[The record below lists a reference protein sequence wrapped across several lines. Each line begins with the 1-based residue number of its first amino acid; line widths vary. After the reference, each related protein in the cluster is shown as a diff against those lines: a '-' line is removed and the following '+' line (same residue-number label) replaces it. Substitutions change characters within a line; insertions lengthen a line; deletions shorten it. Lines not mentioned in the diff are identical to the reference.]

1 MIIKNATICD
11 KDFKLIKADLEFKNG
26 VITQIGKTQGEGEDY
41 SGKVVLPGFID
52 IHIHGC
58 NRADCSDGVEG
69 EIQVM
74 SEFLATKGVTSFC
87 PATMTVSTER
97 IKKAFSAIKNTM
109 GKEKGAKILGIN
121 MEGPFISEEKKGAQA
136 SENILKPNVEFFEEM
151 NALCPVRLVSIAPET
166 EGAENFVNKVKD
178 KCTVSAAHTMA
189 DYEKAVNAFG
199 WGISHCTHLF
209 NAMTPFTSRAPGLVG
224 AVFDSETVT
233 AELICDLIHIHPAVL
248 RTAFKVLGKNRTVV
262 ISDAMMAAGLEDGVY
277 SLGGQKVIK
286 KGAARLEDGT
296 LAGSAS
302 NLFEEF
308 KNLISIGVD
317 FEQIIRSL
325 TINPARVVGEDKSI
339 GSIEIGKKAD
349 FLITNES
356 FTEIEAVFID
366 GCIVK

>member
-26 VITQIGKTQGEGEDY
+26 VITQIGKIQGEGEDF
-41 SGKVVLPGFID
+41 SGKVIFPGFID

-58 NRADCSDGVEG
+58 NRADCSNGAEK

-74 SEFLATKGVTSFC
+74 SEFLASKGITSFC
-87 PATMTVSTER
+87 PTTMTVSKEKIR
-97 IKKAFSAIKNTM
+97 KAFSVIKNTM

-121 MEGPFISEEKKGAQA
+121 MEGPFISQEKKGAQA

-151 NALCPVRLVSIAPET
+151 NAICPVKLVSVAPET
-166 EGAENFVNKVKD
+166 EGAESFIKKIKNI
-178 KCTVSAAHTMA
+178 CTVSAAHTMA
-189 DYEKAVNAFG
+189 DYEKAVTSFS
-199 WGISHCTHLF
+199 WGVSHCTHLF
-209 NAMTPFTSRAPGLVG
+209 NAMTPFTSREPGLVG
-224 AVFDSETVT
+224 AVFDSDTVT
-233 AELICDLIHIHPAVL
+233 AELICDLIHIAPATL

-262 ISDAMMAAGLEDGVY
+262 ISDAMMAAGLEDGIY

-317 FEQIIRSL
+317 FEQTIRSL
-325 TINPARVVGEDKSI
+325 TINPARVVGEENNI
-339 GSIEIGKKAD
+339 GSIEVGKKAD
-349 FLITNES
+349 LIVTDES

-366 GCIVK
+366 GCFVK